1 MSNNN
6 HQIKS
11 TDRRPVT
18 TGGTAQATADRLPPP
33 QNPKSNPSNIKK

>member
-6 HQIKS
+6 YQIKS
-11 TDRRPVT
+11 IDKRPVT
-18 TGGTAQATADRLPPP
+18 PGGTAQGTADRLPPP